1 MNHVFK
7 TIFNLLG
14 IISSKQIAIGESH
27 LGGIIAYLDNTGKH
41 GIVAASVDQDSK
53 LKWDNGNIDFS
64 RSTGAALGL
73 GKVNTAIIVAKQ
85 GAGHYAAKQC
95 FDLVLNGFSD
105 WYLPSKDE
113 LDKLCIYKDI
123 IGGFSNKY
131 YWSSTGDDN
140 GAWDQDFLTGYQSY
154 NNKNLPGSVR
164 AVRAF

>member
-1 MNHVFK
+1 MKKVIK
-7 TIFNLLG
+7 VIFNLLG
-14 IISSKQIAIGESH
+14 ISSSEQFAIGDSH
-27 LGGIIAYLDNTGKH
+27 LGGKIAYIDKTGKH
-41 GIVAASVDQDSK
+41 GIVAASVDQDSCI
-53 LKWDNGNIDFS
+53 KWDNGNIEFS
-64 RSTGAALGL
+64 RTTGAALGL
-73 GKVNTAIIVAKQ
+73 GKVNTSIIVAKQ
-85 GAGHYAAKQC
+85 GVGHYAAKKC

-131 YWSSTGDDN
+131 YWSSTGDVN

-154 NNKNLPGSVR
+154 NNKNVPGSVR